1 MLLFRLHWDPVDH
14 LPHGLCARVVG
25 GGAELL
31 AVVLVLPP
39 ADEGLD
45 PGARALPAQVVLSR
59 GVGAAAAVASSAE
72 AAPVEDG
79 CGCGFAQRRGR
90 RRVVA
95 GKGTHRRF

>member
-1 MLLFRLHWDPVDH
+1 M
-14 LPHGLCARVVG
+14 
-25 GGAELL
+25 
-31 AVVLVLPP
+31 VLVLPP

-45 PGARALPAQVVLSR
+45 PGARALTAQVVLSR
-59 GVGAAAAVASSAE
+59 GVGAAAVVAAAAVASSAE

-90 RRVVA
+90 RRVLA